1 LLYIYLKGPKLDIRY
16 LESLIRVAELGSIAG
31 AARAQNLTPA
41 AVGQRIAIL
50 EKHFGSALLN
60 RNAHKAVPTEVCL
73 NLLPRARQIVAE
85 FQHMSSEIETS
96 GLTGKFHLG
105 AISAALTGILPGT
118 IRQLAEAAP
127 KLVLQIKP
135 GTSNSLFTD
144 LAERRIDAAI
154 IALPPYALPRS
165 FNVLV
170 LRNEPLVL
178 LSRNASGNNARAKLE
193 QNPYICYDSQSWGGL
208 KASQYLKDSKIRIEP
223 SYELDALEAIEILVL
238 QGMGVSLVPQWAGLD
253 LDRPGLDAEI
263 IRDQRYYRKVVLVTP
278 SDSARQPVIDALML
292 ALNASGENKST

>member
-1 LLYIYLKGPKLDIRY
+1 M
-16 LESLIRVAELGSIAG
+16 ESLISVAELGSIAG

-50 EKHFGSALLN
+50 EKHFGTALLN
-60 RNAHKAVPTEVCL
+60 RNTHKAVPTDACL
-73 NLLPRARQIVAE
+73 NLLPRAQQIVDE
-85 FQHMSSEIETS
+85 FQRMSSEIETS
-96 GLTGKFHLG
+96 GLAGKFHLG
-105 AISAALTGILPGT
+105 AISTALTGILPGT
-118 IRQLAEAAP
+118 IRQLAQVAP

-135 GTSNSLFTD
+135 GTSNSLFSD

-165 FNVLV
+165 FKVLV

-193 QNPYICYDSQSWGGL
+193 HNPYICYDAQSWGGL
-208 KASQYLKDSKIRIEP
+208 KAFQYLKDSKIRIEP
-223 SYELDALEAIEILVL
+223 FYELDALEAIEKLVL

-253 LDRPGLDAEI
+253 LDRPGLDVEI
-263 IRDQRYYRKVVLVTP
+263 IRNQRYYRKVVLVTP
-278 SDSARQPVIDALML
+278 RDSARQPVIDALTL
-292 ALNASGENKST
+292 ALNSSVET